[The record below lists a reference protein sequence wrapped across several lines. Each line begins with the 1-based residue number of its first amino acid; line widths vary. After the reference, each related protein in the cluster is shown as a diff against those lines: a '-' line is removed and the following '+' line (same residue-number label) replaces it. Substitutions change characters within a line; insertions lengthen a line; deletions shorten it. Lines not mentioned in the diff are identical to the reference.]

1 MTQPKAMTKMAQE
14 LWDMVARAL
23 SLISAKNAGHALNFK
38 IRTKQEKHSRVWN
51 MIFQNEDWMT
61 KATTEFDVNPILIGP
76 NLNAYYNNNSQEY
89 KPAYMVLVTGDRSE
103 DLRFQRKLFGSP

>member
-23 SLISAKNAGHALNFK
+23 SPISAKNAGHALNFK

-61 KATTEFDVNPILIGP
+61 KATTEFGVNPILIGP
-76 NLNAYYNNNSQEY
+76 NLDAYYNNNSQEY